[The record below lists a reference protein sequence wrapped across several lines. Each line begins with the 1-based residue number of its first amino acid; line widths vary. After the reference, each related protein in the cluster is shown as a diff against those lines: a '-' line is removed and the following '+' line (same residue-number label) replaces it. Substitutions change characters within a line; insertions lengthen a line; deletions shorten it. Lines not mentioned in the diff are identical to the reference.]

1 MIGLLTEG
9 LGVKVATA
17 SSKFSDLPVGLV
29 VIGRNEGERLRD
41 CLVSLAGQGEYLVY
55 VDSGSSDGSQV
66 VAAELGAEV
75 VELDLSQPFSMARA
89 RNTGLARLRELAP
102 QLEFVHFFDGDCQV
116 VPGWVEQAWR
126 YLAPRAGVAAVC
138 GRRRERYPDRSLYN
152 AIADLEWD
160 GPTGPV
166 AAVGGDA
173 LYRIAAFAAAGGF
186 NEALIAGE
194 EPELC
199 WRLRRAGH
207 EIHRL
212 GGDMTLHD
220 AQLLRFRHWWRRM
233 VRGGYGSLD
242 VLRRCQT
249 LAGQAG
255 ELPFANMVT
264 SARRWT
270 LGWGGATLGLAL
282 ILAMPW
288 GWAGALLGLGAGLGL
303 WLVQALRIARP
314 ARRLLPGW
322 RALAHGGL
330 TLLGKWAQ
338 LLGQWRYLR
347 DQRRGRAA
355 QLIEY
360 KGAGARPVS
369 DWRADRARYPES
381 ALVREQSL
389 WAIAV
394 YRFGR
399 WNDRRPPGVSH
410 WLLDRLYWLLFRLV
424 ETLTGVSFT
433 KATEIGPGLRIFHFG
448 NIFIH
453 SGVRMGANCTLRQG
467 VTIGNREE
475 GGPVPVVEDQVEFGA
490 YAQVLGGIRI
500 GRGARIGAMSLVL
513 QDVPPG
519 FTAVGIPARLIP
531 PRDRLIPPREEHDLD
546 SPSPLTASGA

>member
-531 PRDRLIPPREEHDLD
+531 PREEHDLD